1 MNYNQDASEHPIA
14 EGTIEQERMRQLF
27 EEYTMP
33 MHQPG
38 IAS

>member
-1 MNYNQDASEHPIA
+1 MNYNQDIPESPIA
-14 EGTIEQERMRQLF
+14 EDNIEQERMRRLF

-33 MHQPG
+33 MRQPG